1 MRKRE
6 DEMRA
11 WFSGTGC
18 STSDMRALGNVF
30 KARYQRFNSNSLII
44 VNKYLLSATSGMF
57 PADLVVN

>member
-1 MRKRE
+1 MGKRE

-30 KARYQRFNSNSLII
+30 MG
-44 VNKYLLSATSGMF
+44 YL
-57 PADLVVN
+57 PI